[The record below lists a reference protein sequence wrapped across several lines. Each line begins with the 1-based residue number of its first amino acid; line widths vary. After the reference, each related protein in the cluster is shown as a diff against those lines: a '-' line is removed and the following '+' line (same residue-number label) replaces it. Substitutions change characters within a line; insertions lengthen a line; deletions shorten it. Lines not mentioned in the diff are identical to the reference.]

1 MIARPDGADG
11 AISARPDGVR
21 LRVRLTPKASRDAL
35 GAIERLG
42 DGGEAM
48 IAHVRALPSEG
59 EANAALTAL
68 VAKAVGVARTRVE
81 VVSGRTSRLKTLH
94 IDGDAATVVAAL
106 EDLAHRAS
114 DRGEGRT
121 KGEAR

>member
-1 MIARPDGADG
+1 MSGRADGPDGA
-11 AISARPDGVR
+11 ITIRPDGVR

-35 GAIERLG
+35 GAVERLG

-48 IAHVRALPSEG
+48 IAHVRALPSDG

-94 IDGDAATVVAAL
+94 IDGDAAILVATL
-106 EDLAHRAS
+106 EDLARRAT
-114 DRGEGRT
+114 DRGDDRT
-121 KGEAR
+121 KGEKR